1 MREYSED
8 EFLMLSG
15 LQHYV
20 FCKRQWALIH
30 IEQQWVENFLTTDG
44 NILHAK
50 AHDGASFEK
59 RKDVLISRGMPIH
72 SYELGISGTCDI
84 VEFRKSNDGIS
95 VFGRKEKYKIYPVE
109 YKRGT
114 SKEDDSDRL
123 QVVAQALCLEEMFC
137 CTIEK
142 GYLYYGEMK
151 RRVEVEIDD
160 PIRNSAKELID
171 EMHNL
176 FKKKHTPKVKVSK
189 ACKACSL
196 ESICL
201 PKITGQKSA
210 TTYINRMLEEK

>member
-1 MREYSED
+1 MKEYSED

-30 IEQQWVENFLTTDG
+30 IEQQWAENFLTTDG
-44 NILHAK
+44 NILHDK

-59 RKDVLISRGMPIH
+59 RKEVLISRGMPIN

-84 VEFRKSNDGIS
+84 VEFRKSHDGIS
-95 VFGRKEKYKIYPVE
+95 IFGRKGKYKIYPVE

-151 RRVEVEIDD
+151 RRVDVEIDES
-160 PIRNSAKELID
+160 IRSKAKELID

-201 PKITGQKSA
+201 PKITSQKNA

>member
-1 MREYSED
+1 MRKYSED

-95 VFGRKEKYKIYPVE
+95 ILGRKEKYKIYPVE

-114 SKEDDSDRL
+114 IKEDDSDRL
-123 QVVAQALCLEEMFC
+123 QIVAQALCLEEMLC

-151 RRVEVEIDD
+151 RRVEVEIDNL
-160 PIRNSAKELID
+160 IRNSAKELID

-210 TTYINRMLEEK
+210 KMYINRMLEEK

>member
-1 MREYSED
+1 MKEYSED

-30 IEQQWVENFLTTDG
+30 IEQQWAENFLTTDG
-44 NILHAK
+44 NILHDK

-84 VEFRKSNDGIS
+84 VEFRKSLDGIS
-95 VFGRKEKYKIYPVE
+95 IFGREEKYKIYPVE
-109 YKRGT
+109 YKRGA

-151 RRVEVEIDD
+151 RRVEVEIDES
-160 PIRNSAKELID
+160 IRSNAKELID
-171 EMHNL
+171 EMHSL

-201 PKITGQKSA
+201 PKITSQKSA
-210 TTYINRMLEEK
+210 TTYINRMLEER

>member
-1 MREYSED
+1 MKEYKED

-44 NILHAK
+44 NILHDK

-59 RKDVLISRGMPIH
+59 RKDTLISRGMPIH

-84 VEFRKSNDGIS
+84 VEFRKSSEGIPIH
-95 VFGRKEKYKIYPVE
+95 GRAEKYKIYPVE

-114 SKEDDSDRL
+114 TKEDNCDKL
-123 QVVAQALCLEEMFC
+123 QVVAQILCLEEMFC
-137 CTIEK
+137 CTIDR
-142 GYLYYGEMK
+142 GYLFYGEMK
-151 RRVEVEIDD
+151 RRVEVVVDED
-160 PIRNSAKELID
+160 IRCETRNLIN
-171 EMHNL
+171 EMHEL
-176 FKKKHTPKVKVSK
+176 FEKKHTPKVKAGK

-196 ESICL
+196 ENICL
-201 PKITGQKSA
+201 PKLTYQKSV
-210 TTYINRMLEEK
+210 TTYINRMLEDK

>member
-1 MREYSED
+1 MKEYKED

-30 IEQQWVENFLTTDG
+30 IEQQWAENYLTTDG
-44 NILHAK
+44 NILHEK

-59 RKDVLISRGMPIH
+59 RKDTIISRGMPVR

-84 VEFRKSNDGIS
+84 VEFQKSNQGVSIY
-95 VFGRKEKYKIYPVE
+95 GRDERYKIYPVE

-114 SKEDDSDRL
+114 TKEDESDIV

-137 CTIEK
+137 CNIEK

-151 RRVEVEIDD
+151 RRIEVVIDD
-160 PIRNSAKELID
+160 ERRQRVKTLIA
-171 EMHNL
+171 EMHDL
-176 FKKKHTPKVKVSK
+176 FSKNHTPKVKVTK

-196 ESICL
+196 QNICL
-201 PKITGQKSA
+201 PKITYQKKVKE
-210 TTYINRMLEEK
+210 YIDRVLGE